1 MRENTFIFFAEVRD
15 GGLKPKL
22 KLRRAE
28 LVLDAAEMGRQFLDQ
43 RNRGRKRVADVR
55 LEFVFGQGAHGAQGT
70 LHAEL
75 DRAEGGSDVVVQ
87 LGGELEAFALLRHEE
102 LFRKRLEFVRAFGN
116 LLFQIFVGMEQ
127 FLFVLLDLR
136 CEVPYR

>member
-1 MRENTFIFFAEVRD
+1 M
-15 GGLKPKL
+15 
-22 KLRRAE
+22 
-28 LVLDAAEMGRQFLDQ
+28 
-43 RNRGRKRVADVR
+43 
-55 LEFVFGQGAHGAQGT
+55 
-70 LHAEL
+70 
-75 DRAEGGSDVVVQ
+75 Q

-136 CEVPYR
+136 CEVPYRGGHFRQLVAHGFGEWRRDAVHPVKHTIVQPLDGVHHVADDGAVDKQREEHGKEEGHPHSGHDDRVALRERLFGRLNARP